1 LAIEEREE
9 ARKGGAG
16 GGGAG
21 LNGFVDALEVVP
33 RQGLDCGTK
42 YKVRLALPTFELMLL
57 RGADG
62 AAHDLKNVRRSAATA
77 IVQAYGDTDHDFGA

>member
-1 LAIEEREE
+1 LAIEEREDTG
-9 ARKGGAG
+9 KGGTG

-21 LNGFVDALEVVP
+21 LDGFVDALEVVP
-33 RQGLDCGTK
+33 RQGLDCRTK

-62 AAHDLKNVRRSAATA
+62 ATHDLKNVRRSAATT
-77 IVQAYGDTDHDFGA
+77 IVQTHRDTDHDFGA